1 MSRIN
6 RLTQTWHRGQS
17 SLGQLM
23 FSCFRVRPCIQYIIL
38 CVSLVVT
45 LPAALRDQLTA
56 TEAKQLQR
64 EARLVFDLLQNYHYS
79 GRPFRELKNQ
89 ELLASFLGELDPQCN
104 FLLQADGDYVV
115 RRFGQTLKPV
125 YLARGDL
132 QPAFEIFELL
142 QKRVSERVAWI
153 EERLKRDFDFEAE
166 GEFDPATPSAPAADT
181 QAADARW
188 ELLLK
193 DAVLSEIIA
202 GRNPT
207 EARAEVAR
215 RYREFERTLRS
226 IDPLLVRERF
236 FDSVIRGYDPHSGYF
251 SADSAQEFAVT
262 MGQSLAGT
270 GLRLAK
276 RDGRCV
282 IDAVDAGGPAD
293 LHSNL
298 EPGDCL
304 LAAAEGDAPW
314 RDLAPLRLREIVGLL
329 RGAAGTSVRLAYA
342 PAGTKERKELA
353 LTRAEVISP
362 QDRASG
368 GVCVIRPMHG
378 KARRVGWVQLP
389 SFYSTPAKQGPASSV
404 SQDVR
409 EIFTALNISQLDA
422 LVVDLRHN
430 PGGTL
435 DEAVALCGLFLP
447 PNSVVLHTRLPD
459 GKSTE
464 LKTSAEVEPLFRG
477 PLVVLTSEQSASA
490 SEVFAGAMQFHR
502 RALIVGSAATYGK
515 GTVQNYIELATA
527 SRLAKSETANWG
539 TLRLTAQRFY
549 LPNGGAVQRAGIAAD
564 IALPGFGGKSPPRE
578 SALPGALSQDTLP
591 GVSPAP
597 ASTTLGDY
605 AWATDE
611 IRVQLRQLAERD
623 LAELDEWKLWRDE
636 AAWREAR
643 ENARR
648 PLSLSRRQAQH
659 DTERARREAL
669 RRTRR
674 TLAASVS
681 FSSEAINLAA
691 LTANANASS
700 EALRALDPSTL
711 PAAVIVE
718 TESHQLRKLRASQV
732 DFNLFSGDTAAL
744 ATAFSRATGQSIS
757 QNVIADALRDYS
769 LRTERTPAAWL
780 DCFRSR
786 LDRTEWSDEKIR
798 RGLAALLH
806 ALPEIEP
813 EMSRDRTALDI
824 PLRQALRVSS
834 AWAELHS
841 VTNSQTP

>member
-1 MSRIN
+1 
-6 RLTQTWHRGQS
+6 
-17 SLGQLM
+17 M
-23 FSCFRVRPCIQYIIL
+23 FFCFRVRPCLQFITL

-45 LPAALRDQLTA
+45 LSAALRDQLSD

-89 ELLASFLGELDPQCN
+89 ELLASFLGELDPGCN
-104 FLLQADGDYVV
+104 FLLQADGDFVI

-132 QPAFEIFELL
+132 QPAFEIFELF

-153 EERLKRDFDFEAE
+153 DERLKRNFDFEIDSE
-166 GEFDPATPSAPAADT
+166 LDPALPNAPASDP
-181 QAADARW
+181 QAANARW

-202 GRNPT
+202 GRNPAD
-207 EARAEVAR
+207 ARDEVAR

-226 IDPLLVRERF
+226 LDPLLVRERF

-262 MGQSLAGT
+262 MGQTLAGT

-276 RDGRCV
+276 RNGRCV
-282 IDAVDAGGPAD
+282 IDTVDVGGPAD

-304 LAAAEGDAPW
+304 LAAAEGDAAW

-329 RGAAGTSVRLAYA
+329 RGQAGTPVRLAYA
-342 PAGTKERKELA
+342 PAGTNERKELT

-362 QDRASG
+362 QDRACG
-368 GVCVIRPMHG
+368 GVCVIRPSDG
-378 KARRVGWVQLP
+378 KPRRVGWVLLP
-389 SFYSTPAKQGPASSV
+389 SFYSTPAKPGPASSA

-409 EIFTALNISQLDA
+409 ELFKALDITQLDA
-422 LVVDLRHN
+422 LVIDLRNN
-430 PGGTL
+430 PGGAL

-447 PNSVVLHTRLPD
+447 PNSVVLHTRQPD
-459 GKSTE
+459 GKSTA
-464 LKTSAEVEPLFRG
+464 LKTADLVEPLFRG

-490 SEVFAGAMQFHR
+490 SEVFSGAMQFHR
-502 RALIVGSAATYGK
+502 RAVILGPAATYGK
-515 GTVQNYIELATA
+515 GTVQNYIELSAA
-527 SRLAKSETANWG
+527 SRLAKSETSSWG

-549 LPNGGAVQRAGIAAD
+549 LPNGAAVQRAGIAAD
-564 IALPGFGGKSPPRE
+564 ITLPASGGKSPSRE
-578 SALPGALSQDTLP
+578 SELPGSLSQDTLP
-591 GVSPAP
+591 GVSVSPA
-597 ASTTLGDY
+597 ANTLGDH
-605 AWATDE
+605 AWVTDE
-611 IRVQLRQLAERD
+611 IRLKLQQHTAHD
-623 LAELDEWKLWRDE
+623 LAELEEWKLWRDE
-636 AAWREAR
+636 AAWRDAQ
-643 ENARR
+643 ENSKR
-648 PLSLSRRQAQH
+648 PLSLIRRQAQH
-659 DTERARREAL
+659 DAERARREAL
-669 RRTRR
+669 RRARR

-681 FSSEAINLAA
+681 FPSEAINLAA
-691 LTANANASS
+691 ITANAKASS
-700 EALRALDPSTL
+700 AALRAIDRSTL

-718 TESHQLRKLRASQV
+718 TESRQLRKLRASQV
-732 DFNLFSGDTAAL
+732 DFNRFSGDTAAL
-744 ATAFSRATGQSIS
+744 ATAFSRATGQPIPHT
-757 QNVIADALRDYS
+757 VIAEALRDYS

-780 DCFRSR
+780 DCFSTR
-786 LDRTEWSDEKIR
+786 LDRADWSDEEIR

-813 EMSRDRTALDI
+813 EISRERIALDI
-824 PLRQALRVSS
+824 PLRQALRIAG
-834 AWAELHS
+834 AWADLRSSTNFHS
-841 VTNSQTP
+841 P